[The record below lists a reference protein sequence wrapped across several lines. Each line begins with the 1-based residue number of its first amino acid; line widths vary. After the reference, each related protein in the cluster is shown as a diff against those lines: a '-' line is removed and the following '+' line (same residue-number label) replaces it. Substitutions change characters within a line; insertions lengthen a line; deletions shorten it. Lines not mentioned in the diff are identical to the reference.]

1 MCFYKIRGFFI
12 IDSPFP
18 GPLVSALANKF
29 GCRKVTILGS
39 IVTALGF
46 LVSTLAPSIEVLMFL
61 YGVVGGWYSTIKVN
75 VIALNVY
82 LLRTLKS
89 KNSQMYVLCIFRNWN
104 GVDLSA
110 FHCHHWLLV

>member
-1 MCFYKIRGFFI
+1 MCFYEIRGFFI

-82 LLRTLKS
+82 L
-89 KNSQMYVLCIFRNWN
+89 
-104 GVDLSA
+104 
-110 FHCHHWLLV
+110 

>member
-1 MCFYKIRGFFI
+1 MCFYEIRGFFI

-75 VIALNVY
+75 VIAFAYAEVKELTDVCPLY
-82 LLRTLKS
+82 FQELE
-89 KNSQMYVLCIFRNWN
+89 W
-104 GVDLSA
+104 G
-110 FHCHHWLLV
+110 